1 MHVVE
6 GLQRLTA
13 RSGRLFVVVGV
24 FDGIHRGHAYLLRRL
39 VEEAAHRA
47 ARPAVITF
55 DAHPDEILTGSAPPL
70 LVDPEERV
78 TRLARAGVAVTVVQ
92 HFDRALRET
101 PYDAFVRMITDRTE
115 LAGFLM
121 TPDAAFGYQRGGT
134 PETLTRLGEDRE
146 RPFGVAVVPPFVVR
160 GTAVRSSDIRAAIA
174 TGDLHLARRLLGRDH
189 AVVGEVEQDGRATRV
204 TFPMPV
210 ALPPNGDYAVRLGPP
225 LHGTEPAGGRIGTAW
240 VEGATI
246 HLGGRLR
253 RRRVRIAFA
262 GTAVGG

>member
-6 GLQRLTA
+6 GLARLPA
-13 RSGRLFVVVGV
+13 DSGRLFVVVGV
-24 FDGIHRGHAYLLRRL
+24 FDGIHRGHGYLLRRL
-39 VEEAAHRA
+39 AVEAARRS

-55 DAHPDEILTGSAPPL
+55 DHHPDEILTGSAPPL

-78 TRLARAGVAVTVVQ
+78 ARLARAHIAVTVVQ

-101 PYDAFVRMITDRTE
+101 PYDAFVGMIAARAE

-134 PETLTRLGEDRE
+134 PETLAALGRAANP
-146 RPFGVAVVPPFVVR
+146 PFDVAFVPPFVVR
-160 GTAVRSSDIRAAIA
+160 GAPVRSSDIRTAIA
-174 TGDLHLARRLLGRDH
+174 AGDLHTARRLLGRDH
-189 AVVGEVEQDGRATRV
+189 AVVGDVAADGADTRV

-210 ALPPNGDYAVRLGPP
+210 ALPPTGDYAVRLGAPI
-225 LHGTEPAGGRIGTAW
+225 HGDAAAGGRIATAW
-240 VEGATI
+240 VEGSTI
-246 HLGGRLR
+246 RLDGRIR
-253 RRRVRIAFA
+253 RPRIRVAFA